1 MRFLP
6 SPTFTLVALLALTSC
21 DRFVPPTAPVV
32 AVDSVPDGGGLGSDG
47 LAQVSHPRF
56 GGITDLVAGDG
67 MVRIGWAPASDD
79 ETPAE
84 QIEYLIFIS
93 PDSIPIDL
101 DSPDFIAEGATNLTV
116 EGLPNGEMLRVL
128 VRALDTSGEVD
139 SNRNEWVAT
148 PNPIRHVRSG
158 ADASGAELPP

>member
-6 SPTFTLVALLALTSC
+6 GQFFILVALLALTSC

-67 MVRIGWAPASDD
+67 MVHIGWAA
-79 ETPAE
+79 
-84 QIEYLIFIS
+84 
-93 PDSIPIDL
+93 
-101 DSPDFIAEGATNLTV
+101 
-116 EGLPNGEMLRVL
+116 
-128 VRALDTSGEVD
+128 
-139 SNRNEWVAT
+139 
-148 PNPIRHVRSG
+148 VRSG
-158 ADASGAELPP
+158 QPLSLRINFDQNLHKLRANLHETQA